1 MKTEKMLVV
10 VIVLQGL
17 ILASQWA
24 GVPSA
29 TPAQAQQF
37 NPSERQLAIIEEAK
51 QTNARLDKL
60 ISFLQSGDMVVKVAK
75 PEEEKK

>member
-10 VIVLQGL
+10 VIVLQAL
-17 ILASQWA
+17 ILLGQWT
-24 GVPSA
+24 GVPAA

-37 NPSERQLAIIEEAK
+37 NPVERQLAILDEAK

>member
-24 GVPSA
+24 GIPAA

-37 NPSERQLAIIEEAK
+37 NPSERQLALIEEAK